1 MVPDGAGLGW
11 VPDGPHPSTRIL
23 AVTHV
28 QDFAEARRDPL
39 VHGAQSQVEEVRR
52 QGTALRDSFGGLDG
66 THRALRI
73 RDVQIVRPIVE
84 GPDKRPMLREAVGS
98 CCSPGLVSSSLGEQA
113 SVPHALLAS
122 RSLVPLT
129 LCALSGFGLSEP

>member
-28 QDFAEARRDPL
+28 QDFAEPRRDPL
-39 VHGAQSQVEEVRR
+39 VHGAQSQVEEARR

-66 THRALRI
+66 MHRELRI
-73 RDVQIVRPIVE
+73 REAQIVRPIVE
-84 GPDKRPMLREAVGS
+84 GPDKRPILREAVGS
-98 CCSPGLVSSSLGEQA
+98 PLPPAPDLERSSNLSL
-113 SVPHALLAS
+113 
-122 RSLVPLT
+122 
-129 LCALSGFGLSEP
+129 

>member
-84 GPDKRPMLREAVGS
+84 GPDKRPTLREAVGS
-98 CCSPGLVSSSLGEQA
+98 PLPPAPDLERSSHLSLSLLT
-113 SVPHALLAS
+113 SVLNKT
-122 RSLVPLT
+122 LT
-129 LCALSGFGLSEP
+129 NKLPNVKR

>member
-39 VHGAQSQVEEVRR
+39 VHGAQSQVEEARR

-66 THRALRI
+66 LDGTER
-73 RDVQIVRPIVE
+73 
-84 GPDKRPMLREAVGS
+84 
-98 CCSPGLVSSSLGEQA
+98 
-113 SVPHALLAS
+113 
-122 RSLVPLT
+122 
-129 LCALSGFGLSEP
+129 

>member
-28 QDFAEARRDPL
+28 QDFVEARRDPL

-52 QGTALRDSFGGLDG
+52 HGTALRDSFGGLDG
-66 THRALRI
+66 MHRALSI

-84 GPDKRPMLREAVGS
+84 GPDKRQERPLARKAERARTRSRRAVL
-98 CCSPGLVSSSLGEQA
+98 SPG
-113 SVPHALLAS
+113 P
-122 RSLVPLT
+122 
-129 LCALSGFGLSEP
+129 F

>member
-23 AVTHV
+23 AGTHV
-28 QDFAEARRDPL
+28 QDFAGARRDPL

-52 QGTALRDSFGGLDG
+52 QGTALRDSFGGLGG

-98 CCSPGLVSSSLGEQA
+98 PLPPAPDLERSSNVSL
-113 SVPHALLAS
+113 
-122 RSLVPLT
+122 
-129 LCALSGFGLSEP
+129 